1 MRRPAMNATTARAT
15 IQLKNIVF
23 ATDFSPAA
31 SAALP
36 FAGSIAKLFGAN
48 LFAVHAR
55 APENYALPA
64 TEVWPIANEQLERE
78 TASLKNNLRE
88 NYPSIPI
95 EVITLDGGVV
105 TVIDE
110 VAKEKN
116 ADLIVLGTNGR
127 RGIGKFFLGSVAEE
141 VLRKAPCPVLTVGP
155 HVNTETFK
163 QTKFGKVLYATDF
176 SEGTPAAV
184 AFITAFAEENDARLV
199 LLHVIEPPKTGDL
212 VRPHELES
220 GAMDRLNSFVPR
232 EFAVT
237 HKPKTIVMHGAPGD
251 KILEVAEKEG
261 ADLIVLGVRKAK
273 GYIRATHLPTAVA
286 HQVISR
292 ATCPVLTVRS

>member
-1 MRRPAMNATTARAT
+1 MRRPAMNATIARAA

-36 FAGSIAKLFGAN
+36 FAGSIATQFGAN
-48 LFAVHAR
+48 LFAVHAK

-78 TASLKNNLRE
+78 TESLKTDLRE
-88 NYPSIPI
+88 NYPSVPT

-110 VAKEKN
+110 LAKEKN

-141 VLRKAPCPVLTVGP
+141 VLRKAPCPVLTVGS
-155 HVNTETFK
+155 HFNAEATR
-163 QTKFGKVLYATDF
+163 QTKFCKILYATDF
-176 SEGTPAAV
+176 SESTAAGV

-199 LLHVIEPPKTGDL
+199 LMHVIEPPKTGDL
-212 VRPHELES
+212 VTPHELES
-220 GAMDRLNSFVPR
+220 GALDRLNSFVPR
-232 EFAVT
+232 ETALLAP
-237 HKPKTIVMHGAPGD
+237 PKAMVMH
-251 KILEVAEKEG
+251 
-261 ADLIVLGVRKAK
+261 
-273 GYIRATHLPTAVA
+273 
-286 HQVISR
+286 
-292 ATCPVLTVRS
+292 

>member
-1 MRRPAMNATTARAT
+1 MNRTTARAA
-15 IQLKNIVF
+15 IQLKNIIF

-36 FAGSIAKLFGAN
+36 FAGSIAKHFGSN

-55 APENYALPA
+55 TPENYALPA
-64 TEVWPIANEQLERE
+64 TEVWPIANEQLEKE
-78 TASLKNNLRE
+78 TASLKTELQE
-88 NYPSIPI
+88 NYSSIPAEI
-95 EVITLDGGVV
+95 ITVEGGVV
-105 TVIDE
+105 TVIDTT
-110 VAKEKN
+110 AKEKN
-116 ADLIVLGTNGR
+116 ADLVVLGTNGR

-155 HVNTETFK
+155 HVGTDVFK
-163 QTKFGKVLYATDF
+163 PTNFRKILYATDF
-176 SEGTPAAV
+176 GEGAPAAV
-184 AFITAFAEENDARLV
+184 SFITAFAEENDARLV
-199 LLHVIEPPKTGDL
+199 LMHVIEPPKTGDL

-220 GAMDRLNSFVPR
+220 GALDRLNSFVPR
-232 EFAVT
+232 ETALLVP
-237 HKPKTIVMHGAPGD
+237 PKTIVMHGVPGD

-273 GYIRATHLPTAVA
+273 GYIRATHFPAAVA

-292 ATCPVLTVRS
+292 ATCPVLTIRS

>member
-1 MRRPAMNATTARAT
+1 MNATTARTA

-36 FAGSIAKLFGAN
+36 FAGSIARQFGAN

-55 APENYALPA
+55 TPENYALPA

-78 TASLKNNLRE
+78 TEALKHDLHQ
-88 NYPSIPI
+88 YYASIPSEI
-95 EVITLDGGVV
+95 ITVEGGVV
-105 TVIDE
+105 TVIDTI
-110 VAKEKN
+110 AKEKN

-127 RGIGKFFLGSVAEE
+127 RGIGKFFLGSIAEE
-141 VLRKAPCPVLTVGP
+141 ILRKAPCPVLTVGP
-155 HVNTETFK
+155 HVEAGVNQ
-163 QTKFGKVLYATDF
+163 QTKFNKILYATDF

-184 AFITAFAEENDARLV
+184 VFTVGLAEENDARLI
-199 LLHVIEPPKTGDL
+199 LMHVIETPKTGDL

-220 GAMDRLNSFVPR
+220 GALDRLDSLVPR
-232 EFAVT
+232 ESALT
-237 HKPKTIVMHGAPGD
+237 HKPKAIVVHGAPAD
-251 KILEVAEKEG
+251 KILEIAEKEG
-261 ADLIVLGVRKAK
+261 AELIVLGVRKAK
-273 GYIRATHLPTAVA
+273 GYIRATRLPAAVA

-292 ATCPVLTVRS
+292 ATCPVLTVRA